1 MEGLANLVTES
12 LVRHGFQTTVDHR
25 RLEWSLWFPCQD
37 RLSLL
42 LVPFKPGLFALAEEV
57 AAFSGVSERRS
68 SHPDQGEESPGSEKR
83 MLALFHIAEADDLG
97 MALGRL
103 MLSGNPLRERL
114 TSGRCFARYV
124 VIEDAVQR
132 HAALAALQRWMASP
146 AETPA
151 PLPATKP
158 GFASGYGFSHTAN
171 AAPSRST
178 LAAAP
183 AQSATVP
190 DSSNE
195 QAQIGPPA
203 PIPSGF

>member
-42 LVPFKPGLFALAEEV
+42 LVPFKPGLFALSEEV
-57 AAFSGVSERRS
+57 ASERSRG
-68 SHPDQGEESPGSEKR
+68 QAECGSEKR

-103 MLSGNPLRERL
+103 MLAGNPLRERL
-114 TSGRCFARYV
+114 NSGRCFARYV
-124 VIEDAVQR
+124 VIEDAPQR
-132 HAALAALQRWMASP
+132 HGALAALQRWVTSSAEAISTTPP
-146 AETPA
+146 AVET
-151 PLPATKP
+151 LLAT
-158 GFASGYGFSHTAN
+158 SL
-171 AAPSRST
+171 SRGAELRSE
-178 LAAAP
+178 
-183 AQSATVP
+183 
-190 DSSNE
+190 SSNK
-195 QAQIGPPA
+195 QAQIGSPT